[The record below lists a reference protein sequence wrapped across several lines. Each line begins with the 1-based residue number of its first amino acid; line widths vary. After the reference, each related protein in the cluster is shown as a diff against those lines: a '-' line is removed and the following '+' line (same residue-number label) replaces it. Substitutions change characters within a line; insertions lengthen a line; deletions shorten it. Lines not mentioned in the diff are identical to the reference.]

1 MKKINGW
8 IVECILDIISLYFRE
23 KTPVTCDGYFVGY
36 AYGAY
41 PVRRYLW
48 TGIIIAAMFFGMLEG

>member
-1 MKKINGW
+1 MKKINGA
-8 IVECILDIISLYFRE
+8 ILDFILAIFSMYCRE
-23 KTPVTCDGYFVGY
+23 KTIVTCDGVFCGY

-48 TGIIIAAMFFGMLEG
+48 TAIILAVTFLGLMEG

>member
-1 MKKINGW
+1 MKKINGA
-8 IVECILDIISLYFRE
+8 ILEFILSIISLYCRE
-23 KTPVTCDGYFVGY
+23 KTLVTCDGVFCGY

-48 TGIIIAAMFFGMLEG
+48 TGIIIAFVLFGMMEG

>member
-8 IVECILDIISLYFRE
+8 IVECILGIISLYCRE
-23 KTPVTCDGYFVGY
+23 KTLVTCDGVFCGY

-48 TGIIIAAMFFGMLEG
+48 TGIIIAAIFFGMLEG